1 MLVKCRE
8 VSPTHSKRSVTVGCY
23 YYLHP
28 HILVQLL
35 SPGVSTPSPRKTVT
49 TAPVQPLAAGRV
61 WTHFIR
67 VVSLWGHLTLTVQ
80 IRLREVRGLNQGHR
94 AISWWHWDSESSQSL
109 VRATE
114 KFKHPPHLPAPART
128 GSSSL
133 SFSVPIWEP
142 WNFMEVPV
150 IFSKQTEGKFAVIFI
165 YYLSANKTSD

>member
-1 MLVKCRE
+1 MLWELSNLMLVKCRE

-133 SFSVPIWEP
+133 SFSVILKVDGSVGPC
-142 WNFMEVPV
+142 
-150 IFSKQTEGKFAVIFI
+150 IFS
-165 YYLSANKTSD
+165 LSGA